1 MEGRNRM
8 TEKMKL
14 RDYITPKLIFVNEHF
29 DSKSALFQKI
39 YQESFD
45 LGYVHKS
52 FLEKIIERERNFPT
66 GLQLETM
73 GVAIP
78 HTDAECIKK
87 EFVAIVTTDPVAFVS
102 MEDFN
107 QSVAAEIAFILG
119 LKEPHAQ
126 LEMLQSLMGLLQN
139 SEVLAR
145 MREAHSADDI
155 VTIVKTNNI

>member
-1 MEGRNRM
+1 M

-14 RDYITPKLIFVNEHF
+14 EDYITPKLIFVNENF
-29 DSKSALFQKI
+29 ESSDDMFATIYEKSL
-39 YQESFD
+39 D
-45 LGYVHKS
+45 LGYVHNT
-52 FLEKIIERERNFPT
+52 FLEKIIEREKNFPT
-66 GLQLETM
+66 GLQLEKM

-87 EFVAIVTTDPVAFVS
+87 EFVAIVTTHPVTFVS

-107 QSVAAEIAFILG
+107 QSVAAEIVFVLG

-139 SEVLAR
+139 SEILAQIR
-145 MREAHSADDI
+145 KARSAEAI